1 MKLMLLIGGVA
12 FLLLGLV
19 LCLAAIVVFAMAR
32 KRSAKVAGTAPSR
45 ASAPATQPSP
55 VPQNSG
61 LPVPP
66 PAAQYGSD
74 ASALPQMDPHVPPP
88 MEPFVPV
95 TEPSPPPPMP
105 TSGEPTFIG
114 ESTIALPLP
123 GHHWGQLNGVS
134 GAVAGRSFPIT
145 MDGFYIGRDGS
156 AAQVVIADGSV
167 SKRHVWVGVHDGE
180 VVAIDEGSTNGTYVN
195 SIGARIQRQ
204 PLSPGDTLIISNDI
218 ARLVYQR

>member
-19 LCLAAIVVFAMAR
+19 LCLAAIVVFSMAR
-32 KRSAKVAGTAPSR
+32 KRSAKAAGTAPSR
-45 ASAPATQPSP
+45 PATPATQPSP
-55 VPQNSG
+55 VPQEPGASIPQTAG
-61 LPVPP
+61 MYGSAPP
-66 PAAQYGSD
+66 P
-74 ASALPQMDPHVPPP
+74 LPQMDPHVPPP

-95 TEPSPPPPMP
+95 TEPPPPPMP
-105 TSGEPTFIG
+105 AAAEPTFIG
-114 ESTIALPLP
+114 ESTIALPIP
-123 GHHWGQLNGVS
+123 GHQWGQLNGVS

-145 MDGFYIGRDGS
+145 ADGFYIGRDGAS
-156 AAQVVIADGSV
+156 AQVVIADGSV
-167 SKRHVWVGVHDGE
+167 SKRHVWVGVRDGE

-195 SIGARIQRQ
+195 SVGARIHRQ

>member
-32 KRSAKVAGTAPSR
+32 KRSKGAAAAPSR
-45 ASAPATQPSP
+45 ASAPAGQPSP
-55 VPQNSG
+55 ALPESGPSVP
-61 LPVPP
+61 LPAGP
-66 PAAQYGSD
+66 YGSE
-74 ASALPQMDPHVPPP
+74 ASVVPQMDAHVPPP

-95 TEPSPPPPMP
+95 TEPPPPPPMP
-105 TSGEPTFIG
+105 PAAEPTFIG

-123 GHHWGQLNGVS
+123 GHQWGQLNGVS

-145 MDGFYIGRDGS
+145 TDGFYIGRDGA

-167 SKRHVWVGVHDGE
+167 SKRHVWVGVRDGE
-180 VVAIDEGSTNGTYVN
+180 VVAIDEGSTNGTYLN
-195 SIGARIQRQ
+195 SVGARIQRQ